1 MAVKEINDLLA
12 REDSYIQREG
22 YGSFLQGN
30 YIYHL
35 FHRSRLSS
43 PDYFPSTLLKVDI
56 TTGEWTLTEFTQ
68 RIGFPKALAEFSTE
82 GVTVVVDHDKEIPAN
97 QSADGNWLGG
107 YLFKFDVNAIDLG
120 LVRLTDSRL
129 FWHDIKT
136 DGEYRY
142 AFAFDSNKLVAKL
155 DMQGNI
161 LATAQLGRSGGA
173 LEIVGDE
180 LIVAPY
186 GEPLSV
192 ALILDKQTLAKKGEI
207 VLPADRGA
215 IHEAIALPN
224 LDQSS
229 TVYFF
234 HESDDDVPTGLG
246 YGKEGVFRTW
256 LPDGTR
262 AVSKADLSGDGLDDL
277 IINANNGIFTWI
289 NDGWGRLIRVKN
301 IFTEDRNAFNPHIV
315 ENLAIW
321 FDFYNQSM
329 RMNYVDISEIEVN
342 RATVANHLVSE
353 LGIRYAGVDYISST
367 EALALLAG
375 EQVHYLDWDGFGD
388 ASAIT
393 TLVTYSTPG
402 MLDVYTQ
409 LENASGT
416 QGQGLFVS
424 AYAWQSDATNYHSQ
438 DIDRVLF
445 KDGYVAFD
453 TDGVAGQAYRLY
465 QAAFGQVSDLVSL
478 GDTIYQM
485 DQGLA
490 LSTAAGELLASA
502 AFLNANGSNLSHTD
516 FITLV
521 YGNALG
527 RAPEVGESALW
538 LSRLSSGSTRE
549 QLVVALSESSE
560 GSAYVASRIEDGIA
574 YTPYA
579 PAPTYFQ
586 TDSGPLA
593 ALTYKG
599 PVEFLEFQMLGSNE
613 GDIVTGSD
621 ANDFINLLGGD
632 DAADG
637 GAGQDVLDGGVGS
650 NFLTGGSGVDT
661 FFLDGRSGSTTWSTI
676 TDFRPEDS
684 VNIWGWDQGS
694 SQLILALE
702 DQGAENFKGA
712 TFHYDLNGDQ
722 LIDTSITFSN
732 IVLATLPAPT
742 AEEVAGNG
750 YLLFA

>member
-1 MAVKEINDLLA
+1 MAINQITNLLDRA
-12 REDSYIQREG
+12 DSYIQREG

-35 FHRSRLSS
+35 FHRSRLTNPEYLPSS
-43 PDYFPSTLLKVDI
+43 LLKVDI

-68 RIGFPKALAEFSTE
+68 LIGFPKALAEFSSQ
-82 GVTVVVDHDKEIPAN
+82 GVTVFVDHDKEIPAN
-97 QSADGNWLGG
+97 QSEDGNWLGG
-107 YLFKFDVNAIDLG
+107 YLFKFDVNAIDRG

-142 AFAFDSNKLVAKL
+142 AFAFDSNKLVSKL

-161 LATAQLGRSGGA
+161 LATSRLGRSGGA

-180 LIVAPY
+180 LIIAPY

-192 ALILDKQTLAKKGEI
+192 ALILDKHTLVKTGEI

-215 IHEAIALPN
+215 IHEVIALPN
-224 LDQSS
+224 SDQSS
-229 TVYFF
+229 TLYFF
-234 HESDDDVPTGLG
+234 HESDDDVPTGIG

-256 LPDGTR
+256 MPDGTR
-262 AVSKADLSGDGLDDL
+262 SVSKADLSGDGLEDL
-277 IINANNGIFTWI
+277 IINANNGIFTWM
-289 NDGWGRLIRVKN
+289 NDGWGRLIRVQN
-301 IFTEDRNAFNPHIV
+301 IFTDDKNAFNPHTV
-315 ENLAIW
+315 GNLAIW

-342 RATVANHLVSE
+342 KATVANNLVGE
-353 LGIRYAGVDYISST
+353 LGIRYAGVDYTSST

-416 QGQGLFVS
+416 KGQGLFIS
-424 AYAWQSDATNYHSQ
+424 AHQRQSDAIDYRSHG
-438 DIDRVLF
+438 IDRVLF

-453 TDGVAGQAYRLY
+453 TDGVAGQAYRLF
-465 QAAFGQVSDLVSL
+465 QAAFGQVSDLVRL
-478 GDTIYQM
+478 GNTIYQM

-490 LSTAAGELLASA
+490 LSTAAAELLGSME
-502 AFLNANGSNLSHTD
+502 FLNAYGSNLSHAD
-516 FITLV
+516 FINLL

-527 RAPEVGESALW
+527 RAPDAGESALW
-538 LSRLSSGSTRE
+538 LSRLSSGTSRE
-549 QLVVALSESSE
+549 QLLVDLSESDA
-560 GSAYVASRIEDGIA
+560 GKAHVAPLIDDGIE

-579 PAPTYFQ
+579 PAPTYYQ
-586 TDSGPLA
+586 TNAGPLA

-599 PVEFLEFQMLGSNE
+599 PVEFLEFQMLGASD
-613 GDIVTGSD
+613 GDIVTGSV

-637 GAGQDVLDGGVGS
+637 DAGQDVLDGGIGS
-650 NFLTGGSGVDT
+650 NFLTGGSGSDT

-676 TDFRPEDS
+676 TDFQSEDS
-684 VNIWGWDQGS
+684 VNIWGWQQGS

-702 DQGAENFKGA
+702 SQGAEGYKGA
-712 TFHYDLNGDQ
+712 TFHYDLNGDR

-732 IVLATLPAPT
+732 IVLASLPTPS